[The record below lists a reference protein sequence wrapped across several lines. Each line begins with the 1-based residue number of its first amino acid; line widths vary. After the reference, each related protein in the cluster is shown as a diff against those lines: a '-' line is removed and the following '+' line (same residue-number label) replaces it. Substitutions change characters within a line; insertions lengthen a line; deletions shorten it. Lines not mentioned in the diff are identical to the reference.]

1 MTWEIEICNQCKWE
15 IPKGA
20 KKCMH
25 CGTNIALEKQKKG
38 CTVGCLVVLVFII
51 LIAIISSLSRSISD
65 YGDTGNYAE
74 LNDSPSPAIDNPLW
88 SVDITS
94 WAVETQT
101 KSILDDV
108 DAAVKA
114 GNELGKVSG
123 IEAMIAKFGNFEVT
137 ARNGDDFATDNTNGK
152 IEIIVNAD
160 ANNCNNA
167 KDIVFAIMKS
177 IFTSKHARSVSRVKV
192 NIPYY
197 LKVSLGSQHSWLKW
211 TDLSAE
217 GFIDAVQGHGKEEV
231 EEGRLDQRT
240 FWRYLSSCY

>member
-1 MTWEIEICNQCKWE
+1 
-15 IPKGA
+15 
-20 KKCMH
+20 MH

-65 YGDTGNYAE
+65 HGDIGNYAE
-74 LNDSPSPAIDNPLW
+74 LNDSPSPAIGSPLW
-88 SVDITS
+88 SVDAS

-137 ARNGDDFATDNTNGK
+137 ARIWDDFATDNTNGK

-160 ANNCNNA
+160 ANNCN
-167 KDIVFAIMKS
+167 KYFY
-177 IFTSKHARSVSRVKV
+177 F
-192 NIPYY
+192 
-197 LKVSLGSQHSWLKW
+197 
-211 TDLSAE
+211 
-217 GFIDAVQGHGKEEV
+217 
-231 EEGRLDQRT
+231 
-240 FWRYLSSCY
+240 